1 MVFLF
6 WLVDLQSVSFHPE
19 LLSNWFKDVQSG
31 VLHGVSPFFHINS
44 VQMMANSMPQAYY
57 CCNKSL
63 SKQVP
68 SNSASLFPSS
78 TTVHHIGN
86 DEPVSI
92 FY

>member
-19 LLSNWFKDVQSG
+19 LLSNWFK

-68 SNSASLFPSS
+68 SNSDSLFRSS
-78 TTVHHIGN
+78 TTVHNIGN
-86 DEPVSI
+86 DEAVSI